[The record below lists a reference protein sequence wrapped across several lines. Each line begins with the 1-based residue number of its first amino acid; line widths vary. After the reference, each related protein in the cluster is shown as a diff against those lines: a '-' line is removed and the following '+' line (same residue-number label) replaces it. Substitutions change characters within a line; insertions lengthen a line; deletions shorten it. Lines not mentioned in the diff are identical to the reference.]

1 MRYGRGYNQRGVY
14 LTETVI
20 VEKGEKIEPKTRD
33 SCRKT
38 CTLQKNAESP
48 NLEGAKPPDGVETR
62 NEDAAR
68 HATKWR
74 RRMEARSGD
83 AASHGETRHAT
94 EWRRG
99 TPRLYTKSGQAPEL
113 PVNLTHLIVRG
124 TPRKRIFTNH

>member
-83 AASHGETRHAT
+83 AASHGETRQATSLHKVGTSAT

-99 TPRLYTKSGQAPEL
+99 TPQNGDAARHVSTQS
-113 PVNLTHLIVRG
+113 RD
-124 TPRKRIFTNH
+124 KRPNYR